1 MKIKMKNNRSI
12 LTVMFALLLAAI
24 AGYLAGPTAGIFG
37 VPFVDLF
44 GLVGELFLNGLSLV
58 VVPLVASSII
68 LGAARMGGD
77 ATMGYLGIKTVASFI
92 LTTTL
97 AVLVGYAVVT
107 SLNPG
112 IDEGHSA
119 SLLIAGNDTSS
130 LEGKVQNLEKLSEGG
145 GFVKFKELLLK
156 IVPSNI
162 LAAASQGQMIGLIL
176 FCLMFGYFSMKIEGE
191 PSRIMLA
198 FWKALF
204 QTMMKM
210 TEFFMKALPIGVF
223 ALVAKVVATSGSEAF
238 QAIAWFFAAVLIALG
253 IYVAM
258 ILPLLLKYVAKV
270 SPIAH
275 VKAMFPA
282 LLTAFSTSSSAASL
296 PVVIDCM
303 EKRAGVSNHVCS
315 FTLPLGTAMSLSGS
329 ALYVCMVVFFVS
341 QVYGVSLSVS
351 SQILVIFMAII
362 TSFGAA
368 GIPSACLISIVVI
381 LQTVGLPI
389 EGIGFVLAVERIL
402 DMFRTAANAFGNSCC
417 SVLVARSEGENI
429 LFSPDEAFSSKIS

>member
-1 MKIKMKNNRSI
+1 MKNNRPI
-12 LTVMFALLLAAI
+12 ITVIFALLLAGI

-37 VPFVDLF
+37 VPFVDIF
-44 GLVGELFLNGLSLV
+44 GLIGDLFLNGLRLV

-77 ATMGYLGIKTVASFI
+77 SSMGYLGVKTIVSFI

-107 SLNPG
+107 SMTPG
-112 IDEGHSA
+112 IDEGH
-119 SLLIAGNDTSS
+119 LLTVTGNESGALDTKVHH
-130 LEGKVQNLEKLSEGG
+130 LEQLSEGG
-145 GFVKFKELLLK
+145 GFEKFKELLLK
-156 IVPSNI
+156 MVPSNI
-162 LAAASQGQMIGLIL
+162 LDAASKGQMMGLIL

-223 ALVAKVVATSGSEAF
+223 ALVAKVVATSGSDAF
-238 QAIAWFFAAVLIALG
+238 NAIAWFFAAVLLALG
-253 IYVAM
+253 IYVAI

-270 SPIAH
+270 SPLAY

-303 EKRAGVSNHVCS
+303 EKRAGVSNHICS
-315 FTLPLGTAMSLSGS
+315 FILPLGTAMSLSGS

-341 QVYGVSLSVS
+341 QIYGVVLPIST
-351 SQILVIFMAII
+351 QILVIFMSVI

-381 LQTVGLPI
+381 LQVVGLPI

-402 DMFRTAANAFGNSCC
+402 DMFRTAANVFGNSCC
-417 SVLVARSEGENI
+417 AVLVAKSEGESV
-429 LFSPDEAFSSKIS
+429 LFNSGVV

>member
-1 MKIKMKNNRSI
+1 MKNNRSI
-12 LTVMFALLLAAI
+12 INVIFALLLAAI

-37 VPFVDLF
+37 VPFVDIF

-77 ATMGYLGIKTVASFI
+77 ATMGYLGVKTIVSFI

-107 SLNPG
+107 SMTPG
-112 IDEGHSA
+112 FDGGHPSTY
-119 SLLIAGNDTSS
+119 LTTGTDTGA
-130 LEGKVQNLEKLSEGG
+130 LETKVQNLEQLSEGG

-156 IVPSNI
+156 MVPSNI
-162 LAAASQGQMIGLIL
+162 LAAASQSQMMGLIL

-191 PSRIMLA
+191 PSRIMLG

-238 QAIAWFFAAVLIALG
+238 SAIAWFFASVLLALG
-253 IYVAM
+253 IYVALV
-258 ILPLLLKYVAKV
+258 LPLLLKYIAKV
-270 SPIAH
+270 SPLAH

-303 EKRAGVSNHVCS
+303 EKRAGVSNHICS

-341 QVYGVSLSVS
+341 QVYGVVLPLS
-351 SQILVIFMAII
+351 SQILVIFMSVI

-368 GIPSACLISIVVI
+368 GIPSS
-381 LQTVGLPI
+381 
-389 EGIGFVLAVERIL
+389 
-402 DMFRTAANAFGNSCC
+402 S
-417 SVLVARSEGENI
+417 
-429 LFSPDEAFSSKIS
+429 LF

>member
-1 MKIKMKNNRSI
+1 MKNNRSI
-12 LTVMFALLLAAI
+12 INVIFALLLAAI

-37 VPFVDLF
+37 VPFVDIF

-77 ATMGYLGIKTVASFI
+77 ATMGYLGIKTIVSFI

-107 SLNPG
+107 SMAPG
-112 IDEGHSA
+112 IDGGHPSTY
-119 SLLIAGNDTSS
+119 LTTGTDTGA
-130 LEGKVQNLEKLSEGG
+130 LETKVQNLEQLSEGG
-145 GFVKFKELLLK
+145 GFEKFKELLLK
-156 IVPSNI
+156 MVPSNI
-162 LAAASQGQMIGLIL
+162 LAAASQSQMMGLIL

-191 PSRIMLA
+191 PSRIMLG

-238 QAIAWFFAAVLIALG
+238 SAIAWFFASVLLALG
-253 IYVAM
+253 IYVALV
-258 ILPLLLKYVAKV
+258 LPLLLKYIAKV
-270 SPIAH
+270 SPLAH

-303 EKRAGVSNHVCS
+303 EKRAGVSNHICS

-341 QVYGVSLSVS
+341 QVYGVILPLS
-351 SQILVIFMAII
+351 SQILVIFMSVI

-417 SVLVARSEGENI
+417 AVLVAKSEGESV
-429 LFSPDEAFSSKIS
+429 LFSGDEALNSKISL

>member
-1 MKIKMKNNRSI
+1 MKNNRSI
-12 LTVMFALLLAAI
+12 INVIFALLLAAI
-24 AGYLAGPTAGIFG
+24 AGYLTGPTAGIFG
-37 VPFVDLF
+37 VPFVDIF

-77 ATMGYLGIKTVASFI
+77 ATMGYLGIKTIVSFI

-107 SLNPG
+107 SMTPG
-112 IDEGHSA
+112 IDGGHPST
-119 SLLIAGNDTSS
+119 LTTGTDTVA
-130 LEGKVQNLEKLSEGG
+130 LETKVQNLEQLSEGG
-145 GFVKFKELLLK
+145 GFAKFKELLLK
-156 IVPSNI
+156 MVPSNI
-162 LAAASQGQMIGLIL
+162 LAAASQSQMMGLIL

-191 PSRIMLA
+191 PSRIMLG

-238 QAIAWFFAAVLIALG
+238 SAIAWFFASVLLALG
-253 IYVAM
+253 IYVAL
-258 ILPLLLKYVAKV
+258 ILPFLLKYVAKV
-270 SPIAH
+270 SPLAH

-303 EKRAGVSNHVCS
+303 EKRVGVSNHICS

-341 QVYGVSLSVS
+341 QVYGVVLPLST
-351 SQILVIFMAII
+351 QILVIFMSVV

-381 LQTVGLPI
+381 LQAVGLPI

-402 DMFRTAANAFGNSCC
+402 DMFRTAANTFGNSCC
-417 SVLVARSEGENI
+417 AVLVAKSEGESV
-429 LFSPDEAFSSKIS
+429 LFSGDEAFNSKISL